1 MRATDEL
8 NETLPANLPPDA
20 DYESYSA
27 LFRENRLLR
36 GVAVVLGLGFA
47 FAEASA
53 FQFSHRKPVI
63 LVTRVNE
70 IGQAQAI
77 KYTSTEFTPDDAVV
91 RSALYSWAKLRF
103 TLNKE
108 TAGRDYIHNYYF
120 LSDKL
125 GLAGME
131 QDRASQKIAKVI
143 AGQGIGNEIEILGVQ
158 IQNLNTETDA
168 SGRIAQGNA
177 VIDLMKIFPAAT
189 NAEAHKEHWTI
200 SVNFYINPQQGAE
213 RYANDPVFQMV
224 NPLGVTITFIHED
237 RAA

>member
-36 GVAVVLGLGFA
+36 GVAVVLGLGFVLA
-47 FAEASA
+47 AASA

-125 GLAGME
+125 GMTGME

-143 AGQGIGNEIEILGVQ
+143 AGQGIGNKIEILVSRFRLL
-158 IQNLNTETDA
+158 IRKRCDV
-168 SGRIAQGNA
+168 SIAQGNA
-177 VIDLMKIFPAAT
+177 VIDLMKVFPAAT

>member
-1 MRATDEL
+1 MRCVE
-8 NETLPANLPPDA
+8 
-20 DYESYSA
+20 
-27 LFRENRLLR
+27 
-36 GVAVVLGLGFA
+36 VILGLGFT
-47 FAEASA
+47 FASASA
-53 FQFSHRKPVI
+53 FQFLHRKPVI
-63 LVTRVNE
+63 LVTRINE

-125 GLAGME
+125 GATGME

-158 IQNLNTETDA
+158 IQNLNTEKDA
-168 SGRIAQGNA
+168 IGRIAQGNA
-177 VIDLMKIFPAAT
+177 VIDLRKVFPARNECRGT
-189 NAEAHKEHWTI
+189 
-200 SVNFYINPQQGAE
+200 
-213 RYANDPVFQMV
+213 
-224 NPLGVTITFIHED
+224 
-237 RAA
+237 